1 MSTTVEIVKTPDA
14 LGGKPRI
21 EGTRVGIFQIGEMVR
36 RGEWSVGAVVD
47 ELDLTREQVDAALD
61 YYDDHPD
68 EMETLRARREATVRE
83 VREGGRT
90 PDS

>member
-1 MSTTVEIVKTPDA
+1 MSTTVDIVKTPDV

-21 EGTRVGIFQIGEMVR
+21 EGTRVGVFQVGEMVR
-36 RGEWSVGAVVD
+36 RGEWSVAAVVG

-61 YYDDHPD
+61 YYDDHTD
-68 EMETLRARREATVRE
+68 EMETLRARRDATVRE
-83 VREGGRT
+83 VREGRQT